1 MYKCQ
6 GRFIYVN
13 NYHKN
18 IYASCRKNV
27 LLNTEYG
34 LSKKI
39 LLSIK
44 VTQPKTAD
52 FILVLE
58 KKKFSLGRKYD
69 FI

>member
-1 MYKCQ
+1 MYKYQ
-6 GRFIYVN
+6 GKFIYAN

-18 IYASCRKNV
+18 MYASCRKNV

-34 LSKKI
+34 LSRKN
-39 LLSIK
+39 LPSIK

-58 KKKFSLGRKYD
+58 KKNSLRRKYD